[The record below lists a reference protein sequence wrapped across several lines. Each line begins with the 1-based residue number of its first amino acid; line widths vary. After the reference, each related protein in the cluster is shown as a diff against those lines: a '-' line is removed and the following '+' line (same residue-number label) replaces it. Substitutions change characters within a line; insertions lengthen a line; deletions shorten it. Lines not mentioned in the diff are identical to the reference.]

1 MEWREEGFLLSVRR
15 HGESAAIVEV
25 FTAGHGR
32 HAGIVRGGAS
42 RRLAPVLQPGAQLD
56 LAWRA
61 RLAEHMGSF
70 QVEPVRSRAA
80 LVLADRGALAGL
92 NAVCALLMVCLP
104 ERAAHPRLYQHSERL
119 LDLLP
124 ERALWPLAY
133 LRWEMLLLEEMGFGL
148 DLGVCAVSGACENL
162 AYISPKTGRAVAQGA
177 AGQWRDRLL
186 PLPPVLQGHDPAND
200 QEMRDAFRVT
210 GHFLHHH
217 LLAALERTEMPPA
230 RARLMAEFFPK
241 AGMIPP

>member
-1 MEWREEGFLLSVRR
+1 MLSVRR

-162 AYISPKTGRAVAQGA
+162 AYISPKTGRAVARGA